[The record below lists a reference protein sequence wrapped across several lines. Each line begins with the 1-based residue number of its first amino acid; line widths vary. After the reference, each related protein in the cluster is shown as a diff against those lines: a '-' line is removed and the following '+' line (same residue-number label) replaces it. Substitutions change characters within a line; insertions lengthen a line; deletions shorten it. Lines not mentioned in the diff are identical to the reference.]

1 MNLTEHF
8 TVEEFIASDTAVRL
22 GIDNMPQ
29 DGDVIIRMTKVAQA
43 MEQVRKI
50 LGAPIKINSGYR
62 CEELERVL
70 CAKDFAA
77 WCKRHGCDPILPSTW
92 NTYFARKAHPKGMAV
107 DFVCPGFGL
116 PIDIVRAIA
125 KTDIKFDQCIQEGDW
140 VHMAFGGSGAR
151 EVLTATF
158 VDGTPT
164 YTQGA

>member
-77 WCKRHGCDPILPSTW
+77 WCKRQQPIGDSVCHKLIWHAKLSQQST
-92 NTYFARKAHPKGMAV
+92 
-107 DFVCPGFGL
+107 
-116 PIDIVRAIA
+116 
-125 KTDIKFDQCIQEGDW
+125 
-140 VHMAFGGSGAR
+140 
-151 EVLTATF
+151 
-158 VDGTPT
+158 
-164 YTQGA
+164 